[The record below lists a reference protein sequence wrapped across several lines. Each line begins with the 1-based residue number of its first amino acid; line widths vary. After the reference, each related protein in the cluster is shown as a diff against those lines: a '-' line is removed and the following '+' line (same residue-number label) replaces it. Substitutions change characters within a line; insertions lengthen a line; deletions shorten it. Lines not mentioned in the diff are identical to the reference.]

1 MNIFKSFFCI
11 HFWVKLHFQKSRQ
24 GMFDNIKWEWVCK
37 KCGKIKWSD
46 YENAPPEPNY
56 LDCYNLREK
65 IAKSGQK

>member
-1 MNIFKSFFCI
+1 
-11 HFWVKLHFQKSRQ
+11 
-24 GMFDNIKWEWVCK
+24 MFDNIKWEWVCK